1 MKLSRKERELLGTIV
16 SILQKVMVSG
26 AAPTSRRGERSRQ
39 RRSRAEAAELKKQ
52 VRAARQRNMSAK
64 EIATELGLTPPY
76 VYQLLR

>member
-16 SILQKVMVSG
+16 SILQKVMVSR

-52 VRAARQRNMSAK
+52 VRAARRRNMSAK
-64 EIATELGLTPPY
+64 EIATELGITPTY

>member
-16 SILQKVMVSG
+16 SILQKVMVSRT
-26 AAPTSRRGERSRQ
+26 APASRRGERSRQ

-52 VRAARQRNMSAK
+52 VRAARRRNMSAK
-64 EIATELGLTPPY
+64 EIATELGITPTY

>member
-16 SILQKVMVSG
+16 SILQKVMVSRT
-26 AAPTSRRGERSRQ
+26 APTSRRGERSRQ

-52 VRAARQRNMSAK
+52 VRAARRRNMSAK
-64 EIATELGLTPPY
+64 EIATELGLTPTY